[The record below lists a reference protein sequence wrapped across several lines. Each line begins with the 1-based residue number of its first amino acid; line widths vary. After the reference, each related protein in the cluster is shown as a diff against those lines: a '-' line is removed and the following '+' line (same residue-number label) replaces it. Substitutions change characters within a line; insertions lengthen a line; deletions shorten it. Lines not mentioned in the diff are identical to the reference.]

1 MTPVYLD
8 HNATAPLL
16 PAARAAM
23 VAALDLVGNPS
34 SVHRFGR
41 EARRT
46 VETARRSVADLLGV
60 GTGQVVFTSGATE
73 AANLVIR
80 GIGRRILVSATEH
93 DAVRAP
99 AAATGDART
108 VPVDRDGLI
117 DPAVLDRMLAADP
130 RPALVAVMAVNNET
144 GVIQPMDA
152 VRAVASRHGALVLC
166 DAVQAAGRLPL
177 RDLGD
182 LVVVSAH
189 KMGGPAGVG
198 ALAVPDGLPVVPLVL
213 GGGQERRRRAGTEN
227 VVGIAGFG
235 AAAAVAASPHDCG
248 PLRDRMEAA
257 LRGADPGLLVF
268 GAGAPRV
275 GNTTLVA
282 MPGVASETQLMAF
295 DLAGIAVSAG
305 AACSSGK
312 VATSHVLEAM
322 GVPDEIARTAVRV
335 SLGRGTV
342 AADVDRLV
350 AAWTDLR
357 RRTAARA
364 A

>member
-1 MTPVYLD
+1 
-8 HNATAPLL
+8 
-16 PAARAAM
+16 
-23 VAALDLVGNPS
+23 
-34 SVHRFGR
+34 
-41 EARRT
+41 
-46 VETARRSVADLLGV
+46 
-60 GTGQVVFTSGATE
+60 
-73 AANLVIR
+73 
-80 GIGRRILVSATEH
+80 
-93 DAVRAP
+93 
-99 AAATGDART
+99 
-108 VPVDRDGLI
+108 VDREGRVDLS
-117 DPAVLDRMLAADP
+117 VLDRMLAADP

-182 LVVVSAH
+182 LVLVSAH
-189 KMGGPAGVG
+189 KMGGPTGVG
-198 ALAVPDGLPVVPLVL
+198 ALAVPDGLPLAPLL
-213 GGGQERRRRAGTEN
+213 AGGGQERRRRAGTEN

-235 AAAAVAASPHDCG
+235 AAAAEAATPEDCA

-257 LRGADPGLLVF
+257 LRAADPALTVF

-305 AACSSGK
+305 ASCSSGK
-312 VATSHVLEAM
+312 VTTSHVLDAM
-322 GVPDEIARTAVRV
+322 GVAEEIARTAVRV

-342 AADVDRLV
+342 AADVDRFV
-350 AAWTDLR
+350 AAWIALR